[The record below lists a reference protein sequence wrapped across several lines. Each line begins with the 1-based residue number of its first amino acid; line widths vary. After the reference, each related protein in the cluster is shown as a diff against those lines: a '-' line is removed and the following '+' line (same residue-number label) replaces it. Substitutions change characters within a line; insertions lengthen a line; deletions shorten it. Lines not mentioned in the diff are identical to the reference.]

1 MSKLIA
7 LQFDDPARA
16 EEALARV
23 RAATEADGRDLVDA
37 LTITWPDDTRHPQ
50 TQRPSYLT
58 LPGKSVE
65 TLQNLAIG
73 LLYIGL
79 TIRAGAMFFAGKLW
93 RSSISTD
100 FLTEVRDQIAS
111 GTSILVLMVDEGTQD
126 LCRSATVMH
135 QLCPCFGCSV
145 EILCPL

>member
-37 LTITWPDDTRHPQ
+37 LTITWPDDSRRPQ
-50 TQRPSYLT
+50 TRRPSYLT

-79 TIRAGAMFFAGKLW
+79 TISAGAMFFAGKLW
-93 RSSISTD
+93 GSSIGTD
-100 FLTEVRDQIAS
+100 FLAEVRDQIAS
-111 GTSILVLMVDEGTQD
+111 GTSILVLMVDEETG
-126 LCRSATVMH
+126 A
-135 QLCPCFGCSV
+135 SV
-145 EILCPL
+145 NTLLADMAPRDISSNSFTEVE

>member
-7 LQFDDPARA
+7 LKFDDPVRA

-23 RAATEADGRDLVDA
+23 RAATEADGGRLVDA
-37 LTITWPDDTRHPQ
+37 LTITWPDDTRRPK

-73 LLYIGL
+73 MLYIGL
-79 TIRAGAMFFAGKLW
+79 TISAGAVFFAGKLW
-93 RSSISTD
+93 RSSIGSD
-100 FLTEVRDQIAS
+100 FLAEVRDQIAS
-111 GTSILVLMVDEGTQD
+111 GTSILVLMVDEETGASVDTLLADMAPREIGTN
-126 LCRSATVMH
+126 SFTK
-135 QLCPCFGCSV
+135 V
-145 EILCPL
+145 E

>member
-79 TIRAGAMFFAGKLW
+79 TIGAGAMFFAGKLW
-93 RSSISTD
+93 RGSISTD

-111 GTSILVLMVDEGTQD
+111 GTSILVLMVDEETG
-126 LCRSATVMH
+126 A
-135 QLCPCFGCSV
+135 SV
-145 EILCPL
+145 DTLLADMAPREIGSNSFTKVE